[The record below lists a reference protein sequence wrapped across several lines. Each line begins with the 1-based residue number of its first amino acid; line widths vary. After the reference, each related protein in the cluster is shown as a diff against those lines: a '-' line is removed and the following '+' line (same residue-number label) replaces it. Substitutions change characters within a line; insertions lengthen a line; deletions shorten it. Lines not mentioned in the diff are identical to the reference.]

1 MNSFIFPG
9 QGSQYVG
16 MLDGLKGF
24 SLTDEYIK
32 RAERVLGKEF
42 INLIDNGPEEELTLT
57 KNAQPAIFLHSVISA
72 EIMKEMG
79 IVPEIVAGFSLG
91 EFSALYFAGVIS
103 FEDTLRLVRLRGEE
117 MQRSIEPGKG
127 TMAAII
133 GLTSSDVEKLCLE
146 VSNDGDVIVANYN
159 CPGQVT
165 ISGLKEAV
173 EAVMKMSMEAGARK
187 AVQLKVS
194 APFHTKYMQ
203 EASKK
208 LEEFLKD
215 VEISLPKIPVISNVT
230 SDPYPLNVEE
240 IKNYIVI
247 QAASPV
253 KWEQSIR
260 NIIELGIENFYEVGP
275 GKVLSGMMRRIDR
288 KRKCEFTNNNL
299 NVLAEELL
307 VNA

>member
-9 QGSQYVG
+9 QGSQYVS

-24 SLTDEYIK
+24 SLTEEYIK
-32 RAERVLGKEF
+32 RAEKVLGKEF
-42 INLIDNGPEEELTLT
+42 IDLIDNGPEEDLTLT
-57 KNAQPAIFLHSVISA
+57 KNAQPAIFLHSVISS

-103 FEDTLRLVRLRGEE
+103 FEDTLRLVRLRGKE
-117 MQRSIEPGKG
+117 MQRAIEPGKG

-133 GLTSSDVEKLCLE
+133 GLTSADVEKLCLE
-146 VSNDGDVIVANYN
+146 VSNDEDVIVANYN

-165 ISGLKEAV
+165 VSGLKEAV
-173 EAVMKMSMEAGARK
+173 EAVMKESMGAGARK

-194 APFHTKYMQ
+194 APFHTKYMK

-215 VEISLPKIPVISNVT
+215 VDISLPKIPVISNVT

-275 GKVLSGMMRRIDR
+275 GKILTGMMRRIDR

-299 NVLAEELL
+299 NTLAEELL